1 MQAATKQ
8 GISLPG
14 EAEDKCCYAV
24 PIKYGVIAI
33 GAGIVYSAV
42 MGVLAGLG
50 MLGSAFIYGVLYL
63 AAQAPLALSAWYFIS
78 YFRGD
83 TKETRE
89 GLQKACML
97 AILTAF
103 AVAAVYLVMV
113 ILGTYT
119 FSTVIRQIVSG
130 GITFVVYTYF
140 AGVCKRYAGQA

>member
-1 MQAATKQ
+1 MQTATKQ

-24 PIKYGVIAI
+24 PIKYGVIII
-33 GAGIVYSAV
+33 GVLIVLAAV
-42 MGVLAGLG
+42 NNVLAGLSLMG
-50 MLGSAFIYGVLYL
+50 AYFIYGVLVL
-63 AAQAPLALSAWYFIS
+63 VAQAPLLLAAWYYIS

-97 AILTAF
+97 TILSAF
-103 AVAAVYLVMV
+103 ALAAVYLVMV

>member
-24 PIKYGVIAI
+24 PIKFGVILI

-42 MGVLAGLG
+42 MGVLAGLA
-50 MLGSAFIYGVLYL
+50 MLGTAFIYGVLYL
-63 AAQAPLALSAWYFIS
+63 AAKAPLALSAWYFIS
-78 YFRGD
+78 YFRAD
-83 TKETRE
+83 TKESRE

-97 AILTAF
+97 TILSAI
-103 AVAAVYLVMV
+103 AVAAVLLVMGILAGSLV
-113 ILGTYT
+113 I
-119 FSTVIRQIVSG
+119 SVIFAPA
-130 GITFVVYTYF
+130 ITFVVYTYF

>member
-24 PIKYGVIAI
+24 PIKYGVILI

-78 YFRGD
+78 FFRGD

-97 AILTAF
+97 TILSAI
-103 AVAAVYLVMV
+103 AVAAVLLVQGLMAGNFLIGV
-113 ILGTYT
+113 IIGPA
-119 FSTVIRQIVSG
+119 
-130 GITFVVYTYF
+130 ITFVIYTYF

>member
-24 PIKYGVIAI
+24 PIKYGVILI

-42 MGVLAGLG
+42 MGVLAGLA

-97 AILTAF
+97 TILSAI
-103 AVAAVYLVMV
+103 AVAAVLLVMGLMAGNFV
-113 ILGTYT
+113 IG
-119 FSTVIRQIVSG
+119 VIVNPA
-130 GITFVVYTYF
+130 ITFVIYTYF

>member
-24 PIKYGVIAI
+24 PIKYGVILI

-42 MGVLAGLG
+42 MGVLAGLA
-50 MLGSAFIYGVLYL
+50 MLGTAFIYGVLYL

-78 YFRGD
+78 YFRAD
-83 TKETRE
+83 TKESRE

-97 AILTAF
+97 TILSAI
-103 AVAAVYLVMV
+103 AVAAVLLVMGILAGSLV
-113 ILGTYT
+113 I
-119 FSTVIRQIVSG
+119 SVIFAPA
-130 GITFVVYTYF
+130 ITFVVYTYF

>member
-24 PIKYGVIAI
+24 PIKFGVILI

-42 MGVLAGLG
+42 VGVLAGLA
-50 MLGSAFIYGVLYL
+50 MLGTAFIYGVLYL

-78 YFRGD
+78 YFRAD
-83 TKETRE
+83 TKESRE

-97 AILTAF
+97 TILSAI
-103 AVAAVYLVMV
+103 AVAAVLLVLG
-113 ILGTYT
+113 ILGG
-119 FSTVIRQIVSG
+119 SLVISVIFAPA
-130 GITFVVYTYF
+130 ITFVVYTYF

>member
-24 PIKYGVIAI
+24 PIKFGVILI

-42 MGVLAGLG
+42 MGVLAGLD
-50 MLGSAFIYGVLYL
+50 MLKLNFIYGVLYL

-78 YFRGD
+78 YFRAD
-83 TKETRE
+83 TKESRE

-97 AILTAF
+97 TILSAI
-103 AVAAVYLVMV
+103 AVAAVLLVMGILAGSLV
-113 ILGTYT
+113 I
-119 FSTVIRQIVSG
+119 SVIFAPV
-130 GITFVVYTYF
+130 ITFVVYTYF

>member
-42 MGVLAGLG
+42 MGVLAGLRI
-50 MLGSAFIYGVLYL
+50 LGLDGGFIYGVLYL

-78 YFRGD
+78 FFRGD

-97 AILTAF
+97 TILSAI
-103 AVAAVYLVMV
+103 AVAAVLLVQGLMAGNFLIGV
-113 ILGTYT
+113 IIGPA
-119 FSTVIRQIVSG
+119 
-130 GITFVVYTYF
+130 ITFVIYTYF

>member
-24 PIKYGVIAI
+24 PIKYGVILI
-33 GAGIVYSAV
+33 GAGVVYSAV
-42 MGVLAGLG
+42 MGVLAGLA
-50 MLGSAFIYGVLYL
+50 MLGTYFIYGVLYL

-78 YFRGD
+78 YFRAD
-83 TKETRE
+83 TQESRE

-97 AILTAF
+97 TILSAV
-103 AVAAVYLVMV
+103 AVAAVLLVLGLMAGTFAVGV
-113 ILGTYT
+113 I
-119 FSTVIRQIVSG
+119 FPPA
-130 GITFVVYTYF
+130 ITFVVYTYF

>member
-1 MQAATKQ
+1 M
-8 GISLPG
+8 L
-14 EAEDKCCYAV
+14 
-24 PIKYGVIAI
+24 
-33 GAGIVYSAV
+33 
-42 MGVLAGLG
+42 GLG
-50 MLGSAFIYGVLYL
+50 LLGTNGGFIYGVLLL
-63 AAQAPLALSAWYFIS
+63 AAQAPLLLSAWYFIT

-113 ILGTYT
+113 ILGYNT
-119 FSTVIRQIVSG
+119 FGTVISQIVTG
-130 GITFVVYTYF
+130 GVTFVVYTYF

>member
-24 PIKYGVIAI
+24 PIKFGVILI

-42 MGVLAGLG
+42 MGVLAGIA
-50 MLGSAFIYGVLYL
+50 MLTPQNFIYGVLYL

-78 YFRGD
+78 YFRAD
-83 TKETRE
+83 TKESRE

-97 AILTAF
+97 TILSAI
-103 AVAAVYLVMV
+103 AVAAVLLVMG
-113 ILGTYT
+113 ILGG
-119 FSTVIRQIVSG
+119 SLVISVIFAPA
-130 GITFVVYTYF
+130 ITFVVYTYF

>member
-24 PIKYGVIAI
+24 PIKFGVILI

-42 MGVLAGLG
+42 VGVLAGLA
-50 MLGSAFIYGVLYL
+50 MLGTAFIYGVLYL

-78 YFRGD
+78 YFRAD
-83 TKETRE
+83 TKESRE

-97 AILTAF
+97 TILSAI
-103 AVAAVYLVMV
+103 AVAAVLLVMG
-113 ILGTYT
+113 ILGG
-119 FSTVIRQIVSG
+119 SLVISVIFAPA
-130 GITFVVYTYF
+130 ITFVVYTYF